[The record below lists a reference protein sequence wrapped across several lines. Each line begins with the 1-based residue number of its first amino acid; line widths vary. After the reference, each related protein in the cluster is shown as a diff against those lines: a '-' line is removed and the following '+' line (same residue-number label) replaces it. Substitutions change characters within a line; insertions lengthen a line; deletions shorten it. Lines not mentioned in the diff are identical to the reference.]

1 MKAEDLAAGNVVFM
15 VERSMSRHGYS
26 DNSPYVASVEVV
38 DNHVSF
44 LIDDSEYCFTAQ
56 QCAEVAENLAR
67 ILLIYSGLGIC
78 PGSAES
84 VLRLEAYT
92 SWYRLIEAKT
102 VRSNR
107 DLLQIGGTE
116 KKGFEFCASGSFQ
129 RPESQNSEPDYYS
142 LTIALDDELDLPC
155 LGIEDRVFSF
165 DFEEAFWLVNQFWN
179 AGYLVTQTEEP
190 INTKTHLPWIND
202 EGQLVGL

>member
-1 MKAEDLAAGNVVFM
+1 MKAKDLSSSSVIFI
-15 VERSMSRHGYS
+15 VERLMSRHGCF
-26 DNSPYVASVEVV
+26 DNSPCVASVEVA
-38 DNHVSF
+38 DNHASF

-56 QCAEVAENLAR
+56 QCAEVAKNLAR
-67 ILLIYSGLGIC
+67 LLLIYSGLGIC

-92 SWYRLIEAKT
+92 SWYRLIEAQT
-102 VRSNR
+102 IRSDR
-107 DLLQIGGTE
+107 DLLQIGGLE

-129 RPESQNSEPDYYS
+129 RPESQSSEPDYYS

-165 DFEEAFWLVNQFWN
+165 DFEDAFWLVKQLWI
-179 AGYLVTQTEEP
+179 AGNLLAQT
-190 INTKTHLPWIND
+190 D
-202 EGQLVGL
+202 